1 MKTQA
6 VSKSCVS
13 SSCVQDSMILVV
25 LTTGTFN
32 PNQAA
37 QPPVYRPKPTNGPIS
52 NFPASSHAK
61 PSPPAWPWRMRW
73 SVGACGVNRFRNAGF
88 YFYWRKVNGR
98 VRFSDGE
105 SVLSFHQTTAV
116 SRFVKVQGDK
126 SPGARPERGRR
137 DGDWVYWST
146 WLGRDPSKPR
156 RVTRLLKRQ
165 RGCCA
170 LCGLRFTTEDV
181 IEVHHHDQNHSNNT
195 FDNLRLMHG
204 HCHDIVHGTRY
215 L

>member
-1 MKTQA
+1 
-6 VSKSCVS
+6 
-13 SSCVQDSMILVV
+13 
-25 LTTGTFN
+25 
-32 PNQAA
+32 
-37 QPPVYRPKPTNGPIS
+37 
-52 NFPASSHAK
+52 
-61 PSPPAWPWRMRW
+61 
-73 SVGACGVNRFRNAGF
+73 
-88 YFYWRKVNGR
+88 
-98 VRFSDGE
+98 VRFSDGD
-105 SVLSFHQTTAV
+105 SILSFHQTTAV

-126 SPGARPERGRR
+126 SPRACPERGRR

-146 WLGRDPSKPR
+146 RLGRDPNKPR

-181 IEVHHHDQNHSNNT
+181 IEVHHHDRNHNHNA

-204 HCHDIVHGTRY
+204 HCHDIVHGKGY